1 MSTAGQH
8 ISERLIE
15 EELSES
21 YLNYSMSVITS
32 RALPDIRDGLKPV
45 NRRVIYGMDEL
56 GLQHN
61 RSFRKS
67 ARIVGD
73 VLGKYHP
80 HGDSSV
86 YMAMV
91 RMAQEFSLRYPL
103 VHGQGNFGSIDGDSP
118 AAMRYT
124 EAKMSKIT
132 QELIRDLDKDTVDFR
147 ENFDETL
154 QEPTVM
160 PTVLPNLILNGA
172 SGIAVGMATNIPP
185 HNLTEVLGA
194 CLEYIDSFN
203 DESDTFSATVD
214 DLMKHISG
222 PDFPTGGIIYGSGG
236 IKEAYETGRGKV
248 IVRGRAVIEQ
258 KKGNR
263 EALIITEIPFQL
275 NKLNLIEKIVDLVR
289 DKKIEGISD
298 INDESDRDGMRIV
311 IDIKRD
317 GDPNIVLNQ
326 LYKYTQLQST
336 FGCNMLALVNGRP
349 QMCNLIDFIHHF
361 ILHRHEVIVRRTE
374 FELRKA
380 KEREH
385 ILQGLKI
392 ALDNIDEVIK
402 IIRGSS
408 DPQDAREKLMTN
420 FGLSEI
426 QSRAILDMRLQR
438 LTALEVDKIE
448 QELREI
454 LALIAELESI
464 LASKPRRMVII
475 YDELKELLEKYGDA
489 RRTEIVANYEEFS
502 IEDMIAE
509 EDMVITISNQGL
521 IKRFPVSG
529 FRKQNRGGRGST
541 GAGTREEDFVEH
553 LFIASTHEYMMFFT
567 DRGRCYWLKV
577 HEIPQMGKTGKG
589 RSIVNM
595 INIEKG
601 ENVRAFVKV
610 KEFSEDQYI
619 IMATQSGTVK
629 KTKLSAY
636 GNIRKNGINAIT
648 IRENDALVD
657 AKITDGTNHI
667 LLGTSTGMAIRFD
680 EEDCRDMGRTA
691 AGVRGIRLRGKDF
704 VVGMVVVKRSATIL
718 VVAENGFGKRT
729 NVEDYR
735 LAKRG
740 GMGVIT
746 LKTTERNGRM
756 ISIMEVVDEED
767 LMIVTNNGVI
777 NRQSVAK
784 ISTVGRNT
792 QGVRLIR
799 LDDKDLIAAVARVPK
814 EEVDP
819 DAVVNESAEE
829 SSEAASTE
837 TPVAAKSNVTKKAV
851 EEDEEEDVYVEK
863 ETSALDDAS
872 DNDDDKDDSAEDD
885 DNDDDDDTDGGGNS
899 QISIF

>member
-1 MSTAGQH
+1 MSTTGQQ
-8 ISERLIE
+8 ISDRLIE

-132 QELIRDLDKDTVDFR
+132 QELIRDLDKETVDFR

-154 QEPTVM
+154 QEPTVL
-160 PTVLPNLILNGA
+160 PTLLPALLLNGA

-185 HNLTEVLGA
+185 HNITEVLNA
-194 CLEYIDSFN
+194 CLDYIDSFN
-203 DESDTFSATVD
+203 EDSDSFAATVED
-214 DLMKHISG
+214 MMQHIKG

-248 IVRGRAVIEQ
+248 VVRGRAVIEQ

-263 EALIITEIPFQL
+263 EALVITEIPYQL

-298 INDESDRDGMRIV
+298 LNDESDRDGMRIV

-317 GDPNIVLNQ
+317 ADPNIVLNQ

-349 QMCNLIDFIHHF
+349 QMCTLMDLIHHF
-361 ILHRHEVIVRRTE
+361 ILHRHDVVVRRTE
-374 FELRKA
+374 YELRKA

-385 ILQGLKI
+385 ILRGLKI
-392 ALDNIDEVIK
+392 ALDNIDEVIN
-402 IIRGSS
+402 IIRGSK
-408 DPQDAREKLMTN
+408 DPHDAREKLMSN

-426 QSRAILDMRLQR
+426 QARAILDMRLQR
-438 LTALEVDKIE
+438 LTALEVDKIV
-448 QELREI
+448 QELEEI
-454 LALIAELESI
+454 MALIADLEGI
-464 LASKPRRMVII
+464 LASKSRRMVII
-475 YDELKELLEKYGDA
+475 HDELKEVLEKYGDE

-595 INIEKG
+595 IAVEKG
-601 ENVRAFVKV
+601 ENVKAFVKV
-610 KEFSEDQYI
+610 KEFTDDQFI

-636 GNIRKNGINAIT
+636 SNIRKNGINAIT
-648 IRENDALVD
+648 IRDNDELVD

-667 LLGTSTGMAIRFD
+667 ILGTSTGMAIRFD
-680 EEDCRDMGRTA
+680 ESDARDMGRTA
-691 AGVRGIRLRGKDF
+691 AGVRGIRLRGDDI
-704 VVGMVVVKRSATIL
+704 VVGMVVVKRSGTIL
-718 VVAENGFGKRT
+718 VAAENGFGKRT
-729 NVEDYR
+729 SIDDYR

-746 LKTTERNGRM
+746 LKTTERNGKM

-777 NRQSVAK
+777 NRQSVAT

-799 LDDKDLIAAVARVPK
+799 LDDSDLIAAVARVPK
-814 EEVDP
+814 E
-819 DAVVNESAEE
+819 DADGEPTPTDGSDDAPSAPAEAADAEAPAAEE
-829 SSEAASTE
+829 QSSDA
-837 TPVAAKSNVTKKAV
+837 AV
-851 EEDEEEDVYVEK
+851 EEEAPKAEEKPAK
-863 ETSALDDAS
+863 EAKPKAKKPPEEPKGDDGAS
-872 DNDDDKDDSAEDD
+872 DGGDD
-885 DNDDDDDTDGGGNS
+885 